1 MYAHGKADDVD
12 CFLNVR
18 FPIAAFLGVVDAFDK
33 DIVVFFPVRVNTEG
47 REPGFTGIL
56 CTGKEVDYALLFL
69 IDALHPLHIVGY
81 TFSAEDTL
89 PIAFVDLYLVL
100 DRGCVLKFGFLG
112 GGNELLDIIPT
123 GSED

>member
-18 FPIAAFLGVVDAFDK
+18 FPIAAFLGVVDAFDE
-33 DIVVFFPVRVNTEG
+33 DIVVFFTVRVNTEG

-56 CTGKEVDYALLFL
+56 CTGKEINNALLFL

-81 TFSAEDTL
+81 TFSTEDTL

-100 DRGCVLKFGFLG
+100 DRGCVLKLGFLG

-123 GSED
+123 RSED